1 MISHADLQVDKH
13 SFIWNI
19 FVLKSEH
26 FRDIFERRVRVYG
39 QALGDKLLESVQ
51 YKETYQFLR
60 LTRREDL
67 KKKIDK
73 NNVLSNGISLF

>member
-1 MISHADLQVDKH
+1 MNILGISL
-13 SFIWNI
+13 
-19 FVLKSEH
+19 
-26 FRDIFERRVRVYG
+26 RDVYG

>member
-1 MISHADLQVDKH
+1 
-13 SFIWNI
+13 
-19 FVLKSEH
+19 
-26 FRDIFERRVRVYG
+26 VYG